1 MRASQFLSY
10 LHAAAP
16 DHFLIYHIHNLGVFS
31 GK

>member
-1 MRASQFLSY
+1 MYTSHFLSY

-16 DHFLIYHIHNLGVFS
+16 AHFLIYRTRNLKVFS

>member
-1 MRASQFLSY
+1 MCTSQFLSY

-16 DHFLIYHIHNLGVFS
+16 AHFLIYHIRNLKVFS